1 LQRKGFLSEVDV
13 HVPAS
18 AFNLQFEVSVRRGH
32 HMGTGSEQGV
42 GKRLTLACSEQM
54 IKVLTAMAVR

>member
-1 LQRKGFLSEVDV
+1 VDV

-32 HMGTGSEQGV
+32 YMGTGSEQGV